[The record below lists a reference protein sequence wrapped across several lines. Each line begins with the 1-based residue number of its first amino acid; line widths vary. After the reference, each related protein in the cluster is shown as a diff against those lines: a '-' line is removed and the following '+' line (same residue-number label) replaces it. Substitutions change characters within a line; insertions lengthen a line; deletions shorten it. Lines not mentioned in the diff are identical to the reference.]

1 MHVSPHTD
9 HRAGERLTKVGASL
23 NRLVERH
30 LATNRIKTG
39 PEGACERFIHYYGRA
54 GGEIGL
60 GEVASRTDRD
70 AHRAEIARGDG
81 HKPHLWIVQGVRGA
95 PRALD
100 GRRYSHGGEGRG
112 VGVFETTPD
121 RQTQDRVMH

>member
-1 MHVSPHTD
+1 MHVSHHPD
-9 HRAGERLTKVGASL
+9 HRAEERLTKVGASL

-95 PRALD
+95 PRDLD
-100 GRRYSHGGEGRG
+100 GRRESSGREGREMREG
-112 VGVFETTPD
+112 DNGTARE
-121 RQTQDRVMH
+121 